1 MAAFGAFGGVLC
13 GSPDV
18 RRDGW
23 AAAPPAWHSVR
34 VTHQDASR
42 GDEPVP
48 TPATRRAAR
57 RPRNPVLGF
66 LREVAIILVSA
77 IVLSWVVKT
86 FLAQAFF
93 IPSASMHDTLL
104 EGDRVLVSKL
114 APGPLDV
121 HRGDIVVFADPGG
134 WLTDQE
140 QADTNAFQDALI
152 AIGLAPQQSEDHLI
166 KRVIGLPGDHVSSA
180 GDGTPLEVNGVAID
194 ETLYL
199 APGANPSEIAFDVT
213 VPENSL
219 WVMGDNRQH
228 SADSRWHMGDPGGGA
243 IPMDDVVGTA
253 FVKLWPLDRLGLLR
267 NPGDVFADVPD
278 PS

>member
-1 MAAFGAFGGVLC
+1 M
-13 GSPDV
+13 
-18 RRDGW
+18 
-23 AAAPPAWHSVR
+23 
-34 VTHQDASR
+34 THQDASR

>member
-1 MAAFGAFGGVLC
+1 M
-13 GSPDV
+13 
-18 RRDGW
+18 
-23 AAAPPAWHSVR
+23 
-34 VTHQDASR
+34 DASS

-48 TPATRRAAR
+48 TSTTRRQ
-57 RPRNPVLGF
+57 PRGPRHPVLGF

-114 APGPLDV
+114 VPGPLDV

-134 WLTDQE
+134 WLPADE
-140 QADTNAFQDALI
+140 QTGTNAVQDVLI
-152 AIGLAPQQSEDHLI
+152 TIGLMPQQSEDHLI
-166 KRVIGLPGDHVSSA
+166 KRVIGLPGDHVSAA
-180 GDGTPLEVNGVAID
+180 GDGTPIEVNGVAID
-194 ETLYL
+194 ETSYL
-199 APGANPSEIAFDVT
+199 APGASPSEIAFDIT

-228 SADSRWHMGDPGGGA
+228 SADSRWHMGDAGGGA
-243 IPMDDVVGTA
+243 IPMDNVVGTA
-253 FVKLWPLDRLGLLR
+253 FVKLWPLDRIGLLR

>member
-1 MAAFGAFGGVLC
+1 M
-13 GSPDV
+13 
-18 RRDGW
+18 RT
-23 AAAPPAWHSVR
+23 WHSVR
-34 VTHQDASR
+34 VTHQDAST
-42 GDEPVP
+42 GDESAPTTGDAAVP
-48 TPATRRAAR
+48 TPATRRQNR

-114 APGPLDV
+114 VPEPLDV

-134 WLTDQE
+134 WLPAEE
-140 QADTNAFQDALI
+140 QVDTNAVQDVLI
-152 AIGLAPQQSEDHLI
+152 AVGLMPQQSEDHLI
-166 KRVIGLPGDHVSSA
+166 KRVIGLPGDHVVSA
-180 GDGTPLEVNGVAID
+180 GDGSPLEVNGVAID
-194 ETLYL
+194 ESAYL
-199 APGANPSEIAFDVT
+199 APGAIPSQIAFDVI
-213 VPENSL
+213 VPEDSL
-219 WVMGDNRQH
+219 WVMGDNRQE
-228 SADSRWHMGDPGGGA
+228 SADSRFHMGDPGGGA
-243 IPMDDVVGTA
+243 IPMDTVVGTA
-253 FVKLWPLDRLGLLR
+253 FVKLWPLDRMGLLR